1 MTDIEKAIIR
11 TLNANNIPTRQ
22 MISILSYLRGGV
34 TALPYK
40 KDVANF
46 RKKLNRVITG
56 SDMKHAINY
65 FTERKSM
72 DPSFFYKYDVDEHL
86 RIKTIYWRDGDSLKY
101 YAEYGDCVS
110 FDTTYMTNK
119 YNLPFAPFVGVTGH
133 GHTCLFGCAFICDQT
148 IDTFKWIFQAFTES
162 MGGKHP
168 ATIITDQDSAMKA
181 AIEQMFPNTIHR
193 NCLFHIKTKCYNK
206 NLKCFA
212 SNKGLPEEF
221 EDIVGNSLTI
231 EEFET
236 LWIKMIA
243 DYKLENN
250 KYFSKMW
257 EMRERFI
264 PVYFKNNF
272 YPFLKSTARSESTN
286 ARIKRNVGPIY
297 SITSFLR
304 EYQRILDTINVAEDI
319 EDNANKQKTPKIL
332 EFSYS
337 IEL

>member
-1 MTDIEKAIIR
+1 
-11 TLNANNIPTRQ
+11 

-34 TALPYK
+34 TTLPYK
-40 KDVANF
+40 KKDVVNF
-46 RKKLNRVITG
+46 RTKLNRVITG
-56 SDMKHAINY
+56 SDMKQTINY
-65 FTERKSM
+65 FTERKSN
-72 DPSFFYKYDVDEHL
+72 DPSFFYKFDVDEHL

-110 FDTTYMTNK
+110 FETTYMTNK

-133 GHTCLFGCAFICDQT
+133 GHSCLFGCAFICDQT

-193 NCLFHIKTKCYNK
+193 NYLFHIKTKCYNK
-206 NLKCFA
+206 NLKCFT

-236 LWIKMIA
+236 MWIKMIV
-243 DYKLENN
+243 D
-250 KYFSKMW
+250 
-257 EMRERFI
+257 
-264 PVYFKNNF
+264 
-272 YPFLKSTARSESTN
+272 
-286 ARIKRNVGPIY
+286 
-297 SITSFLR
+297 
-304 EYQRILDTINVAEDI
+304 
-319 EDNANKQKTPKIL
+319 
-332 EFSYS
+332 
-337 IEL
+337 